1 MEIDGRTTTW
11 KPVKNTLANR
21 CRSDKKLSLV
31 PILSSSTS
39 EVAHFS
45 PRGTRYIF
53 FFFSLTAKWQIEIFA
68 TKNHA
73 SVSFQSA
80 TTASHLHLALAE
92 LETNSCFSGPLLRR
106 FSLPL
111 EVAVSYPDHESL
123 LLMQSPYWMFG
134 KCFGHAIFKFKG
146 RLGFASLLKIN
157 SNYAFETEK

>member
-39 EVAHFS
+39 EVAHFF
-45 PRGTRYIF
+45 PREAQDIF
-53 FFFSLTAKWQIEIFA
+53 FSSSLWRAKWQIEIFA

-73 SVSFQSA
+73 SLSFQSA

-92 LETNSCFSGPLLRR
+92 LETNSCFLGPLLRR

-111 EVAVSYPDHESL
+111 EVAVSYRDHESL

-146 RLGFASLLKIN
+146 RLGFAKLSLKSI
-157 SNYAFETEK
+157 